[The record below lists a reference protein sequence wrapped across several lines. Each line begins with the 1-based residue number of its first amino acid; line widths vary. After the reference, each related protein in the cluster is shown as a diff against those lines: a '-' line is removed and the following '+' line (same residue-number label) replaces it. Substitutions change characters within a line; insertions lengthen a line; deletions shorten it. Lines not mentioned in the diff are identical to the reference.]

1 MVFSGFLNR
10 QAAHGHLSDGA
21 LMLQAV
27 FVRPLQ
33 TEEKKALTAQLRSA
47 NEEQARRAKAILLSS
62 QGKTAAQIGRE
73 LGVHPSNVK
82 KWIKRFNEEGLNGIA
97 TRKRGPRNG
106 PRPKFTPQQI
116 ETILRLAASDPAS
129 LGYPFKRWT
138 TKKLAAAAVE
148 RGIVERISHVTISQI
163 LKKHGLERGP
173 RPGHSLKLG
182 REAFEEAD
190 FKRAAENLRT
200 ALAEGFSS
208 PEEEAGARS
217 MLSRALEELS
227 QFEEAYEVIKKYE
240 DPKPLS
246 ELSAATR
253 AQVKL
258 RIGWVNSWLQNY
270 PKAIAAFNEA
280 KKLFLELQDNRGIS
294 ESYYGLGHAYIRIN
308 EFSIARDHL
317 LAAID
322 FQKVPDRELLARVYN
337 LLGTTDL
344 YEGNFSGAKEHYL
357 KALEFAEGSK
367 NANLIGMILHNLG
380 ATFDEAHL
388 GERQQSVAY
397 TKRSIEYL
405 EKGGRRDFL
414 ILAYN
419 NLGDAL
425 RYSGLWEEAI
435 ENLNKAIEIAQSFTG
450 ADHITMAGVL
460 SNEATARTTL
470 AEIMC
475 AKGEFSQAEAQI
487 QKSLDLIKDHP
498 DKWLESNALRVLS
511 SIYQGKGQVAEALK
525 TLRQALH
532 LSTSIG
538 DLHGLTL
545 AQVALAEIHFS
556 QGRYDQAREYLEL
569 AQERLK
575 EEKSLY
581 ISGLI
586 QRLSGQIEAAL
597 GLLAEAKQHISQ
609 SISIFAT
616 TEIPYE
622 AACSHYQ
629 MGLLLKK
636 AGDYTGARD
645 HLLKAKDTFEKLG
658 AKPYIEAARDALASI
673 IGSSPP
679 ASAPGSDVSQAR
691 ATATTDAL
699 LMQRLIEASAS
710 RELLLEELAS
720 VVYEN
725 FPAGA
730 VAICKLRED
739 GEPDVLISKGIDA
752 SQAKKLGQAR
762 SGEVHVARLSD
773 GSEAP
778 LALYVRA
785 NQRFD
790 FDRLQPLL
798 KQVELGL
805 EACRLRAAARAP
817 SAPAKPEHR
826 VQVVMPGFIVASPAM
841 FEVLDK
847 IHKIRTSDVTVL
859 ITGESGTGKE
869 LVARAIH
876 AESARA
882 KAVFLAF
889 NCTATPKELIDSQLF
904 GHRRGAFTGAT
915 TNYPGIIKAAE
926 GGTLF
931 LDEIGD
937 LALDV
942 QPKLMRFLQEG
953 EILPLGE
960 TRPIKVD
967 VRVIAATN
975 TDLERAVE
983 EGRFREDLFHRLNII
998 RIHVPP
1004 LRERREEIPVLAE
1017 HFLEQCA
1024 SRYGKRNISLSSEA
1038 MDALVRYDWPGNIR
1052 ELRNEIERAVTY
1064 ASDGARIMAKDFSP
1078 QIHGALNSY
1087 AKEGPRPD
1095 GRRSP
1100 VKLRE
1105 AVAELERRLI
1115 TESLA
1120 RNGYNIS
1127 RTAAEL
1133 GLSRRGLRLKLLQ
1146 LGIEK
1151 GG

>member
-1 MVFSGFLNR
+1 MF
-10 QAAHGHLSDGA
+10 QAI
-21 LMLQAV
+21 
-27 FVRPLQ
+27 FVRPLRA
-33 TEEKKALTAQLRSA
+33 EERKALIAYTRSA
-47 NEEQARRAKAILLSS
+47 NGEQSRRARAILLSS

-73 LGVHPSNVK
+73 LQLHPSNVK
-82 KWIKRFNEEGLNGIA
+82 KWIKRFNEMGLEGIA
-97 TRKRGPRNG
+97 VRKRGPHNG
-106 PRPKFTPQQI
+106 PKPKFTAQQI
-116 ETILRLAASDPAS
+116 EKLLRLAACDPAT
-129 LGYPFKRWT
+129 LGYSFKRWT

-148 RGIVERISHVTISQI
+148 RGIVERISHVTVGQI
-163 LKKHGLERGP
+163 LKR
-173 RPGHSLKLG
+173 HSLKLEAKLGHSFRLG
-182 REAFEEAD
+182 REAFEGAD
-190 FKRAAENLRT
+190 FERAAESLR
-200 ALAEGFSS
+200 AAVAEGFSS
-208 PEEEAGARS
+208 PEEEAVARC

-227 QFEEAYEVIKKYE
+227 RFEESYEVIKKYE
-240 DPKPLS
+240 DPKSPL

-294 ESYYGLGHAYIRIN
+294 ESYYGLGHTYIRIN

-322 FQKVPDRELLARVYN
+322 FQKVPDRELLAKIYDR
-337 LLGTTDL
+337 LGTADL

-357 KALEFAEGSK
+357 KALGFAEGSK
-367 NANLIGMILHNLG
+367 NANLLGMILHNLG
-380 ATFDEAHL
+380 TTFDEAHL
-388 GERQQSVAY
+388 GERQQSAAY
-397 TKRSIEYL
+397 IRRSIEYL

-435 ENLNKAIEIAQSFTG
+435 ENLKRAVQIAQSFIS
-450 ADHITMAGVL
+450 ADSITMAGVL

-470 AEIMC
+470 AEILC
-475 AKGEFSQAEAQI
+475 AKGEFSEAEAQI
-487 QKSLDLIKDHP
+487 EKSLALIENHP
-498 DKWLESNALRVLS
+498 DKWLESNALRVLANV
-511 SIYQGKGQVAEALK
+511 YQGKGQMGEALK
-525 TLRQALH
+525 ALRQALH

-586 QRLSGQIEAAL
+586 QRLLGQIETAL

-616 TEIPYE
+616 TEVPYE

-636 AGDYTGARD
+636 AGDYEAARD
-645 HLLKAKDTFEKLG
+645 HLLRAKEIFEKLG
-658 AKPYIEAARDALASI
+658 ARPYIEAVRQVVAEMPRIAFER
-673 IGSSPP
+673 
-679 ASAPGSDVSQAR
+679 SAGIRAR
-691 ATATTDAL
+691 AATSDAL

-710 RELLLEELAS
+710 RELLFEELAS
-720 VVYEN
+720 VIYEN
-725 FPAGA
+725 FPAKA
-730 VAICKLRED
+730 IAICRLRED
-739 GEPDVLISKGIDA
+739 SEPEVLIYKGMEA
-752 SQAKKLGQAR
+752 AEARRLCGQIGTSAAR

-773 GSEAP
+773 GPEPP
-778 LALYVRA
+778 LIIYVRA
-785 NQRFD
+785 SQRFD

-805 EACRLRAAARAP
+805 EACRLRVAARA
-817 SAPAKPEHR
+817 APATPKPEHR
-826 VQVVMPGFIVASPAM
+826 IHTVMPGFIVASPAM

-882 KAVFLAF
+882 QAAFLPF
-889 NCTATPKELIDSQLF
+889 NCTATPKDLIDSQLF
-904 GHRRGAFTGAT
+904 GYRRGAFTGAT
-915 TNYPGIIKAAE
+915 TNYPGIIRAAE

-953 EILPLGE
+953 EIQPLGE
-960 TRPIKVD
+960 TKPIKVD

-998 RIHVPP
+998 RIHIPP

-1017 HFLEQCA
+1017 HFLEQSA
-1024 SRYGKRNISLSSEA
+1024 SRSGKRNISLSSEA
-1038 MDALVRYDWPGNIR
+1038 MEAFMRYDWPGNIR
-1052 ELRNEIERAVTY
+1052 QLRNEIERAVTY
-1064 ASDGARIMAKDFSP
+1064 ASDGARILLKDLSP
-1078 QIHGALNSY
+1078 QISNTLNNSS
-1087 AKEGPRPD
+1087 KDSLRLNCTRP
-1095 GRRSP
+1095 P
-1100 VKLRE
+1100 MKLKE

-1115 TESLA
+1115 MESLA
-1120 RNGYNIS
+1120 RNSYNLS

-1133 GLSRRGLRLKLLQ
+1133 GLSRRGLRLKLSQ

-1151 GG
+1151 ES